1 MEGLAELAAVLCRPL
16 AGLDVDV
23 VGVDVGPPGL
33 STLLRRDDGNLQSRS
48 APVPARCFGPWDD
61 VDGIGANLLVHH
73 LGKVGPKLVS
83 AEYLA

>member
-1 MEGLAELAAVLCRPL
+1 MGFLALVEGLAELAAVLCRT
-16 AGLDVDV
+16 LDVGV

-33 STLLRRDDGNLQSRS
+33 SALLRRDDGNLQSRS

-73 LGKVGPKLVS
+73 LGDCELILG
-83 AEYLA
+83 A